1 MRILLYT
8 DVHISQNSSIINT
21 RGNKYSTRLEN
32 IIKSL
37 NWAEEQAIVNKCDSI
52 ICLGDLFDRSDLN
65 AEEITALKEI
75 KWANLPHIL
84 IVGNHESNV
93 VSLDFSSAFSLN
105 SVFDIINKPCSD
117 VYDDFSITYLP
128 YTVESERKSIKEY
141 LPDLKKKIILSHND
155 IKGIQYGQWISKDG
169 FDIEDINNNCDLF
182 INGHLHNGE
191 WINNKILN
199 LGNLTGANFSEDGF
213 KYKHQIAILDTATL
227 KVEFIE
233 NPYAFNF
240 YKLEIRN
247 KDDLK
252 FLNKL
257 KNAVVSIKCS
267 NDLLPLVKE
276 SLNNVIESRVTII
289 NETVKTETKEELV
302 QVDHLKQFAD
312 YFLTNVD
319 GSEIAKSEL
328 AIIIGV

>member
-37 NWAEEQAIVNKCDSI
+37 NWAEKQAIVNKCDSI

-75 KWANLPHIL
+75 KWANLPHTL

-105 SVFDIINKPCSD
+105 NVFDIINKPCSD
-117 VYDDFSITYLP
+117 AYDDFSITYLP
-128 YTVESERKSIKEY
+128 YIVESERKPIKEY
-141 LPDLKKKIILSHND
+141 LPDSKKKIILSHND
-155 IKGIQYGQWISKDG
+155 IKGIQYGQWVSKDG
-169 FDIEDINNNCDLF
+169 FDIEDINSNCDLF

-191 WINNKILN
+191 WVNNKILN
-199 LGNLTGANFSEDGF
+199 LGNLTGANFSEDAF
-213 KYKHQIAILDTATL
+213 RYKHQIAILDTNTL

-240 YKLEIRN
+240 YKLEIKS

-252 FLNKL
+252 VLDTL

-267 NDLLPLVKE
+267 NDLLPLVKG

-289 NETVKTETKEELV
+289 NEAVKTETKEELV

-312 YFLTNVD
+312 YFLTNID
-319 GSEIAKSEL
+319 GSETAKSEL
-328 AIIIGV
+328 AIIVGA

>member
-75 KWANLPHIL
+75 KWANLPHTL

-105 SVFDIINKPCSD
+105 NVFDIINKPCSD

-128 YTVESERKSIKEY
+128 YIVESERKPIKEY
-141 LPDLKKKIILSHND
+141 LPNSKKKIILSHND

-169 FDIEDINNNCDLF
+169 FDFVGKKHGVDFSFHLDPLEFPTIGMVTDTSKFAVYYDGEFYEILPENKSTIKWLF
-182 INGHLHNGE
+182 LVEETHRLNGGK
-191 WINNKILN
+191 WQDFKFKNK
-199 LGNLTGANFSEDGF
+199 
-213 KYKHQIAILDTATL
+213 
-227 KVEFIE
+227 
-233 NPYAFNF
+233 
-240 YKLEIRN
+240 
-247 KDDLK
+247 
-252 FLNKL
+252 
-257 KNAVVSIKCS
+257 
-267 NDLLPLVKE
+267 
-276 SLNNVIESRVTII
+276 
-289 NETVKTETKEELV
+289 
-302 QVDHLKQFAD
+302 
-312 YFLTNVD
+312 
-319 GSEIAKSEL
+319 
-328 AIIIGV
+328 